1 MYMISSTI
9 AERQKVFNMFV
20 VSDKENKMMRVVDL
34 YIKAMKDSE
43 SNEIT
48 GYMLMGIPDG
58 SNRGQILAVVSTYE
72 EAQKLLM
79 KLAAKVNAVEINKL
93 DE

>member
-1 MYMISSTI
+1 
-9 AERQKVFNMFV
+9 MFV
-20 VSDKENKMMRVVDL
+20 VSDKENKMMRVVDM

-48 GYMLMGIPDG
+48 GYMLMGIPD
-58 SNRGQILAVVSTYE
+58 SSSRGQILAVVSTYE

-93 DE
+93 DD

>member
-1 MYMISSTI
+1 MISSTI

-48 GYMLMGIPDG
+48 GYMLMGIPDS

>member
-1 MYMISSTI
+1 
-9 AERQKVFNMFV
+9 MFV
-20 VSDKENKMMRVVDL
+20 VSDKENKMMSVVDM

-58 SNRGQILAVVSTYE
+58 SSRGQILAVVHTYE

-93 DE
+93 DD

>member
-1 MYMISSTI
+1 
-9 AERQKVFNMFV
+9 
-20 VSDKENKMMRVVDL
+20 MMRVVDM

-58 SNRGQILAVVSTYE
+58 SSRGQILAVVKTYE

-93 DE
+93 DD

>member
-1 MYMISSTI
+1 
-9 AERQKVFNMFV
+9 MFV
-20 VSDKENKMMRVVDL
+20 VSDKENKMMRVVDM

-43 SNEIT
+43 SNEIA

-58 SNRGQILAVVSTYE
+58 SSRGQILAVVNTYE

-93 DE
+93 DD

>member
-1 MYMISSTI
+1 
-9 AERQKVFNMFV
+9 MFV
-20 VSDKENKMMRVVDL
+20 VSDKENKMMRVVDM
-34 YIKAMKDSE
+34 YIKPMEDSE

-58 SNRGQILAVVSTYE
+58 SSRGQILAVVNTYE

-93 DE
+93 DD

>member
-1 MYMISSTI
+1 MISSMI

>member
-1 MYMISSTI
+1 
-9 AERQKVFNMFV
+9 MFV
-20 VSDKENKMMRVVDL
+20 VSDKENKMMRVVDI

-43 SNEIT
+43 GNEIT
-48 GYMLMGIPDG
+48 GYMLRGIPDG
-58 SNRGQILAVVSTYE
+58 SSRGQILAVASTYE

-93 DE
+93 DD

>member
-1 MYMISSTI
+1 M
-9 AERQKVFNMFV
+9 FNVFV
-20 VSDKENKMMRVVDL
+20 VSDKENKMMRVVDM

-58 SNRGQILAVVSTYE
+58 SSRGQILAVVKTYE

-93 DE
+93 DD